1 MQGTCS
7 VCFPCISVFKCN
19 RRKLRN
25 MILKKRIPEDFYK
38 LFRTK
43 NRDAY
48 MLFLVRLYEEN
59 SESWGLT
66 EEEGRMVIT
75 EAMGQTQM
83 VWEEMAEPEAGTT
96 QEEQMLPGI
105 ASTGILERLI
115 RWGWLKSDFDD
126 RLNRNVLSFPEY
138 SRLYIEL
145 FQKLYREEDGRE
157 RESML
162 SVYSALFTYHSD
174 REKNH
179 DILRSALTASRS
191 LSMLLSNMQ
200 DGMRRYFDELSAQKS
215 FIGIQEVLVEELNN
229 NDSKKYAIL
238 TTKDSFYRYKE
249 SVKELIGQILN
260 DNDLQTEKLQRE
272 QLQSN
277 VLQEMGDEQEADSGF
292 QTVSV
297 QQKQARIRRALE
309 FCQETRELVYL
320 IEREFDL
327 IERRYNKL
335 IEQKSIFAR
344 RALARIHYILQEG
357 SSGEDGLLK
366 LIQLIGQE
374 GSGDAVCEALG
385 NKLQFSAR
393 YRNISD
399 QSLYKRREDAQR
411 AFVPVLPQEVFV
423 EDSDITDFVP
433 KPLYT
438 EKQLQEFKQRNMQD
452 GVFAATEDT
461 VQSVEDLEKLLLLW
475 QEATNHSDSKEVVT
489 LGQEYH
495 TEEGFSFTELRIIEK

>member
-1 MQGTCS
+1 
-7 VCFPCISVFKCN
+7 
-19 RRKLRN
+19 
-25 MILKKRIPEDFYK
+25 
-38 LFRTK
+38 
-43 NRDAY
+43 
-48 MLFLVRLYEEN
+48 MLFLVSLYEEN

-66 EEEGRMVIT
+66 EEEGRMVIA
-75 EAMGQTQM
+75 EVIGQTQM
-83 VWEEMAEPEAGTT
+83 VWEEEMAE
-96 QEEQMLPGI
+96 QEEGAQQDKLLPGV
-105 ASTGILERLI
+105 ATTGILERLI

-179 DILRSALTASRS
+179 DILRAALAASRS

-260 DNDLQTEKLQRE
+260 DNDLRMEKFRRE
-272 QLQSN
+272 QIKEGQMEPGELQGS
-277 VLQEMGDEQEADSGF
+277 S
-292 QTVSV
+292 
-297 QQKQARIRRALE
+297 RIRRALE

-335 IEQKSIFAR
+335 IEQKSIFAK

-357 SSGEDGLLK
+357 TDGEDGLLK
-366 LIQLIGQE
+366 LIQRIGQE
-374 GSGDAVCEALG
+374 DGEAVCEALG
-385 NKLQFSAR
+385 NRLQFSAR
-393 YRNISD
+393 YRNISG
-399 QSLYKRREDAQR
+399 QSLYKRREDTQR
-411 AFVPVLPQEVFV
+411 AFVPVLLQEMPG
-423 EDSDITDFVP
+423 EDSSITDFVP

-438 EKQLQEFKQRNMQD
+438 EKQLQEFKQQNMQD
-452 GVFAATEDT
+452 GVFVAGEDT
-461 VQSVEDLEKLLLLW
+461 VQSAEDLEKLLLLW
-475 QEATNHSDSKEVVT
+475 QEATNHSDSKEIVT
-489 LGQEYH
+489 LGKEYR
-495 TEEGFSFTELRIIEK
+495 TKEGFSFTELRIAENP

>member
-1 MQGTCS
+1 M
-7 VCFPCISVFKCN
+7 
-19 RRKLRN
+19 
-25 MILKKRIPEDFYK
+25 
-38 LFRTK
+38 FRTK

-66 EEEGRMVIT
+66 EEEGRMVIG
-75 EAMGQTQM
+75 EVIGQTQM
-83 VWEEMAEPEAGTT
+83 VWEEEMAESDERTG
-96 QEEQMLPGI
+96 QEEPLLPGI

-115 RWGWLKSDFDD
+115 RWGWLKSDYDD

-174 REKNH
+174 RDKNH
-179 DILRSALTASRS
+179 DILRGALSASRS

-229 NDSKKYAIL
+229 HDSKKYAIL
-238 TTKDSFYRYKE
+238 TTTDSFYRYKE
-249 SVKELIGQILN
+249 SVKELIAQILN
-260 DNDLQTEKLQRE
+260 DNDRQTDQLQRE
-272 QLQSN
+272 LLQGYE
-277 VLQEMGDEQEADSGF
+277 LREAKEKASEFREVKNEASGF
-292 QTVSV
+292 WEAKDEEYACKMSQTAGDL
-297 QQKQARIRRALE
+297 QQKQSRIRRALE
-309 FCQETRELVYL
+309 FCQETRELVYQ

-335 IEQKSIFAR
+335 IEQKAIFAK
-344 RALARIHYILQEG
+344 RALARVHYILQEG
-357 SSGEDGLLK
+357 SSAEDGLLK
-366 LIQLIGQE
+366 LVQLMGE
-374 GSGDAVCEALG
+374 EVRGDAICEALG
-385 NKLQFSAR
+385 RKLQFSSR
-393 YRNISD
+393 YRNLSA
-399 QSLYKRREDAQR
+399 QSLYRRKEDTKRD
-411 AFVPVLPQEVFV
+411 FVPVLPQQESLR
-423 EDSDITDFVP
+423 ESDITDFVP

-438 EKQLQEFKQRNMQD
+438 EKQLQEFKQKNMQD
-452 GVFAATEDT
+452 GAFVATRET

-475 QEATNHSDSKEVVT
+475 QEATNHSDSRDIVT
-489 LGQEYH
+489 LGQEYR
-495 TEEGFSFTELRIIEK
+495 TEEGFAFTELRICEQADGE

>member
-1 MQGTCS
+1 
-7 VCFPCISVFKCN
+7 
-19 RRKLRN
+19 
-25 MILKKRIPEDFYK
+25 
-38 LFRTK
+38 
-43 NRDAY
+43 

-66 EEEGRMVIT
+66 EEEGRMVIS
-75 EAMGQTQM
+75 EAIGQTQM
-83 VWEEMAEPEAGTT
+83 VWEEEMAESDDRFG
-96 QEEQMLPGI
+96 QEDQLLPGI

-115 RWGWLKSDFDD
+115 RWGWLKSDYDD

-145 FQKLYREEDGRE
+145 FQKLHREEDGRE

-179 DILRSALTASRS
+179 DILRSALSASRS

-260 DNDLQTEKLQRE
+260 DNDVRMEKLQRE
-272 QLQSN
+272 P
-277 VLQEMGDEQEADSGF
+277 QEQ
-292 QTVSV
+292 V
-297 QQKQARIRRALE
+297 RIRRALE

-335 IEQKSIFAR
+335 IEQKSVFAR

-357 SSGEDGLLK
+357 TSGEDGLLK
-366 LIQLIGQE
+366 LIQLMGQDN
-374 GSGDAVCEALG
+374 SGDTICEALG
-385 NKLQFSAR
+385 NRLHFSSR
-393 YRNISD
+393 YRNISV
-399 QSLYKRREDAQR
+399 QSLYKRREDTQR
-411 AFVPVLPQEVFV
+411 AFVPVLPQEVFA
-423 EDSDITDFVP
+423 EDSSITDFVP

-438 EKQLQEFKQRNMQD
+438 EKQLQEFKQKNMQD
-452 GVFAATEDT
+452 GVFTATEET

-475 QEATNHSDSKEVVT
+475 QEATNHNDSKDIVT
-489 LGQEYH
+489 LGQEYR
-495 TEEGFSFTELRIIEK
+495 TAAGFSFTELRICEKTDTE